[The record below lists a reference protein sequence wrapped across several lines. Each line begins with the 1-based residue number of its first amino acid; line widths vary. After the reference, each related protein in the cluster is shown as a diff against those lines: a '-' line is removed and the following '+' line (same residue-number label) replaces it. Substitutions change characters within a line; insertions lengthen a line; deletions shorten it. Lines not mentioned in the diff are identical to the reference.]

1 MLRLKYTQA
10 EAAWAYVF
18 ILPALVGFVVFAA
31 FPIVFGLW
39 LSLTKW
45 DAFTA
50 PEVVGLANYRR
61 LFTLREPLWY
71 GTTVQNTLFFVAMM
85 PVGVAIQLLLAL
97 MVNMK
102 LRFSTLFRSV
112 FFLPT
117 ITSAAVVAMVWF
129 WMYDTNFGLIN
140 WMLSWLKIP
149 PIPWLES
156 ARYAKPALWI
166 MMNWQGAGYGM
177 MINLAALQGIPIELH
192 EAAMMDGAGPWRRF
206 RSVTLPLLTPALFF
220 QLVTGAIGAFQVFG
234 QVWMTTRGGP
244 ARSTATVVLYIYNY
258 AFANSAWGF
267 ASAGAYVL
275 ALIIL
280 VLTVVQFH
288 FQQRWVFY
296 GL

>member
-149 PIPWLES
+149 PIPWLRS
-156 ARYAKPALWI
+156 RARLRVARGMAPQRVAQRRQL
-166 MMNWQGAGYGM
+166 AG
-177 MINLAALQGIPIELH
+177 QP
-192 EAAMMDGAGPWRRF
+192 
-206 RSVTLPLLTPALFF
+206 
-220 QLVTGAIGAFQVFG
+220 
-234 QVWMTTRGGP
+234 
-244 ARSTATVVLYIYNY
+244 
-258 AFANSAWGF
+258 
-267 ASAGAYVL
+267 
-275 ALIIL
+275 
-280 VLTVVQFH
+280 
-288 FQQRWVFY
+288 QQRTAHQGGQRTIVGVQPVDAFERER
-296 GL
+296 GHGVVTAPAARPG

>member
-1 MLRLKYTQA
+1 MFRLKYTQA

-18 ILPALVGFVVFAA
+18 IMPALIGFLVLAT
-31 FPIVFGLW
+31 FPILFGFW

-45 DAFTA
+45 DAFTPPA
-50 PEVVGLANYRR
+50 FVGWANYRR

-71 GTTVQNTLFFVAMM
+71 VTTIQNTLFFVIMM
-85 PVGVAIQLLLAL
+85 PVGVALQLSLAL
-97 MVNMK
+97 LVNMK
-102 LRFSTLFRSV
+102 LRLSRLFRSV

-117 ITSAAVVAMVWF
+117 VTSAAVVAMVWF

-140 WMLSWLKIP
+140 WLLSWFKIP
-149 PIPWLES
+149 PVPWLES

-192 EAAMMDGAGPWRRF
+192 EAAMMDGAGPLRRF
-206 RSVTLPLLTPALFF
+206 FSVSLPLLTPALFF

-244 ARSTATVVLYIYNY
+244 ARSTATMVLYIYNY
-258 AFANSAWGF
+258 AFANGAWGF
-267 ASAGAYVL
+267 ASAGAYIL
-275 ALIIL
+275 ALMIL
-280 VLTVVQFH
+280 MLTIVQFY
-288 FQQRWVFY
+288 FQRRWVFY